1 LHEALLFNKPVLI
14 IMDPGHPEQQNN
26 AKKIVDMGAGTAVDG
41 RTVTK
46 EVLEQKIAETLAL
59 PPCLFGREHATVN
72 GRKNAVAIIEA
83 VGAAKGKIKSSPP
96 PTGE

>member
-1 LHEALLFNKPVLI
+1 
-14 IMDPGHPEQQNN
+14 
-26 AKKIVDMGAGTAVDG
+26 MGAGTAVDG